1 MVKNLLKSLKTFKI
15 DAECLVYI
23 VFHIKMMLSQRKVLF
38 LHAKK
43 MSTYHIGHYTTIS
56 GGMSI

>member
-23 VFHIKMMLSQRKVLF
+23 VFHIKMMLNQRKVLF

-43 MSTYHIGHYTTIS
+43 CQLTTLAI
-56 GGMSI
+56 ILQ